1 MTVKYT
7 FKTKEVLVENMP
19 IFAVDILCDDKVIK
33 STTQMGEAGC
43 RKWALIEIAR
53 MQRNDMKS
61 LTSSASTSWIEE
73 TFGKKKK
80 EGN

>member
-7 FKTKEVLVENMP
+7 FKTKEILAENMP
-19 IFAVDILCDDKVIK
+19 IFTVDILRDDQVIK
-33 STTQMGEAGC
+33 TTTHMGEAGC
-43 RKWALIEIAR
+43 RKWALLEIAR
-53 MQRNDMKS
+53 MQRDDMKS

-80 EGN
+80 T